1 MTRVT
6 PQEGTT
12 KWVNRLSAAVPD
24 VQAGIAKV
32 TEAPGA
38 KAAQKFTKWQQ
49 NTQAAAQKWK
59 NNTAAVGLSQWQQAA
74 TAGTSRIASGAQQ
87 KQGKYEQ
94 FASSF
99 YPYLDSGVAKVKN
112 MPDTNFEDRIQR
124 AVAMMRYNANYKRP
138 AGG

>member
-1 MTRVT
+1 MTRVS

-24 VQAGIAKV
+24 VTAGIQKV
-32 TEAPGA
+32 TEAPGM
-38 KAAQKFTKWQQ
+38 KAAQKFNKWQQ

-74 TAGTSRIASGAQQ
+74 IAGTSRIASGAQQ
-87 KQGKYEQ
+87 KQDKYTQ

-99 YPYLDSGVAKVKN
+99 YPYLDAGVAKVKA
-112 MPDTNFEDRIQR
+112 MPDTNPEDRIQR

-138 AGG
+138 SGG

>member
-32 TEAPGA
+32 TEAPGM
-38 KAAQKFTKWQQ
+38 KAAQKSAKYQQ
-49 NTQAAAQKWK
+49 NVVAAFPKWK
-59 NNTAAVGLSQWQQAA
+59 NNVAAVGLSEWQQAA
-74 TAGTSRIASGAQQ
+74 TQGTSRIAQGAQQ
-87 KQGKYEQ
+87 KQNKYQ
-94 FASSF
+94 TFASSF
-99 YPYLDSGVAKVKN
+99 YPYLDAGVAKVKS
-112 MPDTNFEDRIQR
+112 MPDTNFEDRVQR